1 MWHGRNRKGR
11 TEATQGGH
19 GMEVGKRIREHRA
32 GAGMSQDDLAAR
44 VYVSRQTISSWEND
58 KTYPDV
64 QSLILLS
71 EIFGV
76 TVDTLIKGD
85 VETMTETID
94 TDVRTMKR
102 LSYVMLGFLLL
113 TILTMVWISVQFF
126 AWDWPV
132 QQLVPSFVLALVLW
146 GIAMFAACWVERIKK
161 QHDLMTYHEIL
172 SFWNGEKV
180 ARDTEK
186 RQRES
191 LIPRSLKIVRA
202 VGKMLIAMAVDAF
215 LGYGGAMLAH
225 ALLG

>member
-1 MWHGRNRKGR
+1 
-11 TEATQGGH
+11 
-19 GMEVGKRIREHRA
+19 MEVGKRIREHRA

-85 VETMTETID
+85 VEIMTETID

-202 VGKMLIAMAVDAF
+202 VGKMLIAMAVGAF

>member
-1 MWHGRNRKGR
+1 
-11 TEATQGGH
+11 
-19 GMEVGKRIREHRA
+19 MEVGKRIREQRA

-113 TILTMVWISVQFF
+113 MLLAIVWICVQTFT
-126 AWDWPV
+126 WDWPLE
-132 QQLVPSFVLALVLW
+132 QTAPTFVLALVLW

-161 QHDLMTYHEIL
+161 QHDLITYHEIL

-180 ARDTEK
+180 ARDAEK

-191 LIPRSLKIVRA
+191 LIPRWLKIVRA
-202 VGKMLIAMAVDAF
+202 VGKMLIAMAVGAF

>member
-1 MWHGRNRKGR
+1 
-11 TEATQGGH
+11 
-19 GMEVGKRIREHRA
+19 
-32 GAGMSQDDLAAR
+32 MSQDDLAAR

-113 TILTMVWISVQFF
+113 MLLAIVWYMR
-126 AWDWPV
+126 AD
-132 QQLVPSFVLALVLW
+132 LRLGLASRADRAD
-146 GIAMFAACWVERIKK
+146 IR
-161 QHDLMTYHEIL
+161 
-172 SFWNGEKV
+172 
-180 ARDTEK
+180 AR
-186 RQRES
+186 
-191 LIPRSLKIVRA
+191 PRALGHRDVRR
-202 VGKMLIAMAVDAF
+202 
-215 LGYGGAMLAH
+215 
-225 ALLG
+225 LLG